1 MPKTLVEV
9 RRSYDADS
17 ARQILDA
24 VHEALVAA
32 FRIPREDR
40 GVRLIAHA
48 PERYDPPV
56 GLAPPPESYTLVT
69 IDCFAG
75 RSLDAKRRLYAEIA
89 VRLAV
94 AGIPRGHVSV
104 IPARDPARELGH
116 DRRRPRRR
124 RRPRVRR
131 RGVTRPA
138 MRESTA

>member
-48 PERYDPPV
+48 PERFDPPD
-56 GLAPPPESYTLVT
+56 GLAPPESYTLVT

-75 RSLDAKRRLYAEIA
+75 RSLDAKRHLYAEIA

-104 IPARDPARELGH
+104 LLREIPLENWGTTAGVPAADVDLGF
-116 DRRRPRRR
+116 D
-124 RRPRVRR
+124 VE
-131 RGVTRPA
+131 V
-138 MRESTA
+138 

>member
-1 MPKTLVEV
+1 M
-9 RRSYDADS
+9 
-17 ARQILDA
+17 
-24 VHEALVAA
+24 HEALVAA

-48 PERYDPPV
+48 PERFDPPD
-56 GLAPPPESYTLVT
+56 GLAHPESYTLVT

-104 IPARDPARELGH
+104 ILREIPLENWGTTPGVRAADVDLGF
-116 DRRRPRRR
+116 D
-124 RRPRVRR
+124 VE
-131 RGVTRPA
+131 V
-138 MRESTA
+138 

>member
-9 RRSYDADS
+9 RRSYDADR

-48 PERYDPPV
+48 PERFDPPD
-56 GLAPPPESYTLVT
+56 GLAHPESYTLVT

-75 RSLDAKRRLYAEIA
+75 RSLDAERRLYAEIA

-116 DRRRPRRR
+116 DPRRPRRR

-131 RGVTRPA
+131 RGVTHPA

>member
-48 PERYDPPV
+48 PERFDPPD
-56 GLAPPPESYTLVT
+56 GLAHPESYTLVT

-75 RSLDAKRRLYAEIA
+75 RSLDAERRLYAEIA

-94 AGIPRGHVSV
+94 AGIPRDHVSV
-104 IPARDPARELGH
+104 ILREIPLENWGTTPGVPAADVDLGF
-116 DRRRPRRR
+116 D
-124 RRPRVRR
+124 VE
-131 RGVTRPA
+131 V
-138 MRESTA
+138 

>member
-48 PERYDPPV
+48 PERFDPPD
-56 GLAPPPESYTLVT
+56 GLAHPESYTLVT

-94 AGIPRGHVSV
+94 AAIPRGHVSV
-104 IPARDPARELGH
+104 ILREIPLENWGTTTGVPAADADLGF
-116 DRRRPRRR
+116 D
-124 RRPRVRR
+124 VE
-131 RGVTRPA
+131 V
-138 MRESTA
+138 

>member
-32 FRIPREDR
+32 FRMPREDR

-48 PERYDPPV
+48 PERFDPPD
-56 GLAPPPESYTLVT
+56 GLAPPESYTLVT

-104 IPARDPARELGH
+104 LLREIPLENWGTTPGVPAADLDLGF
-116 DRRRPRRR
+116 D
-124 RRPRVRR
+124 VE
-131 RGVTRPA
+131 V
-138 MRESTA
+138 

>member
-9 RRSYDADS
+9 RRSYDADR

-40 GVRLIAHA
+40 GVRLIAHV
-48 PERYDPPV
+48 PERFDPPD
-56 GLAPPPESYTLVT
+56 GLAHPESYTLVT

-104 IPARDPARELGH
+104 ILREIPLENWGTTPGVPAADVDLGF
-116 DRRRPRRR
+116 D
-124 RRPRVRR
+124 VE
-131 RGVTRPA
+131 V
-138 MRESTA
+138 

>member
-17 ARQILDA
+17 ACQILDA

-32 FRIPREDR
+32 FRMPREDR

-48 PERYDPPV
+48 PERFDPPD
-56 GLAPPPESYTLVT
+56 GLAPPESYTLVT

-75 RSLDAKRRLYAEIA
+75 RSLDAKRRLYAEI
-89 VRLAV
+89 AV

-124 RRPRVRR
+124 PRPRVRC

>member
-48 PERYDPPV
+48 PERFDPPD
-56 GLAPPPESYTLVT
+56 GLAPPERYTLVT

-75 RSLDAKRRLYAEIA
+75 RSLDAKRHLDAEIA

-124 RRPRVRR
+124 PRPRVRR

>member
-9 RRSYDADS
+9 RRSYDADR

-48 PERYDPPV
+48 PERFDPPD
-56 GLAPPPESYTLVT
+56 GLAHPESYTLVT

-104 IPARDPARELGH
+104 ILREIPLENWGTTPGVPAADLDLGF
-116 DRRRPRRR
+116 D
-124 RRPRVRR
+124 VE
-131 RGVTRPA
+131 V
-138 MRESTA
+138 

>member
-9 RRSYDADS
+9 RRSYDADR

-48 PERYDPPV
+48 PERFDPPD
-56 GLAPPPESYTLVT
+56 GLAHPESYTLVT

-104 IPARDPARELGH
+104 ILREIPLENWGTTPGVPAADVDLGF
-116 DRRRPRRR
+116 D
-124 RRPRVRR
+124 VE
-131 RGVTRPA
+131 V
-138 MRESTA
+138 